1 MSYFPLHYIT
11 TNQYSSGGEFMYKSS
26 QIEYIGY
33 YWKTG
38 NGRFYTGETPQS
50 SETLEIVPI
59 IPIDFGISTD
69 QSEYNKKISLANI
82 ADGPLDYFPEVA
94 NLPIESN
101 IISDY
106 ANLKN
111 TPQTILTPFK
121 YLPQYNP
128 TIPSTQD
135 YQNGEFIRY
144 FTKKTNELQYIEI
157 NQQTYALLRQK
168 SLTIEW
174 TLYLPFTLSWQLT
187 GNIKQ
192 VQQVNRNITEAKIQS
207 LKLYKFD
214 EYLKFDFLKYY
225 QPEVG
230 TMNSGS
236 YINGVNQGYV
246 LDNRNGR
253 STGVLNSQNDSGS
266 VRRDNSTTR

>member
-1 MSYFPLHYIT
+1 MYFP
-11 TNQYSSGGEFMYKSS
+11 SS
-26 QIEYIGY
+26 QIKTNLYTNGNKLVYKSNNQKYIGF

-38 NGRFYTGETPQS
+38 NGKFYTGETPQS
-50 SETLEIVPI
+50 PEILEIVPI

-94 NLPIESN
+94 NLPIEPN

-111 TPQTILTPFK
+111 IPQTILTPFK

-135 YQNGEFIRY
+135 YQNKEFIRY

-168 SLTIEW
+168 NPTIEW
-174 TLYLPFTLSWQLT
+174 TLYFPFTLSWQLT
-187 GNIKQ
+187 GIKKQ
-192 VQQVNRNITEAKIQS
+192 VEQVNRNITEAKIKS

-214 EYLKFDFLKYY
+214 EYLKFDYTKYY

-230 TMNSGS
+230 STTSGS
-236 YINGVNQGYV
+236 YINEVNQGYV

-253 STGVLNSQNDSGS
+253 ITGISNSQNDSGS
-266 VRRDNSTTR
+266 IR

>member
-1 MSYFPLHYIT
+1 MSYFPKHYIT
-11 TNQYSSGGEFMYKSS
+11 PNQYTSGGEFVYKSS

-38 NGRFYTGETPQS
+38 NGRFYTGKTPQS
-50 SETLEIVPI
+50 SETIEIAPI

-101 IISDY
+101 IISEY

-111 TPQTILTPFK
+111 IPQTILTPFK
-121 YLPQYNP
+121 YIPQYNQVIP
-128 TIPSTQD
+128 TPQD
-135 YQNGEFIRY
+135 YQNGEFRRY
-144 FTKKTNELQYIEI
+144 FAKKTNELQYIEI
-157 NQQTYALLRQK
+157 NQQTFALLRQK
-168 SLTIEW
+168 SPTIEW
-174 TLYLPFTLSWQLT
+174 SLYQPFNIPWQLT
-187 GNIKQ
+187 GDKNQ
-192 VQQVNRNITEAKIQS
+192 VEKTNRNIVELTIQ
-207 LKLYKFD
+207 KNRFYKFN
-214 EYLKFDFLKYY
+214 EYLKFDYTKYY
-225 QPEVG
+225 NQLG
-230 TMNSGS
+230 STTSGS

-253 STGVLNSQNDSGS
+253 STRVSNSQNDSGS
-266 VRRDNSTTR
+266 VRRDSSITR

>member
-1 MSYFPLHYIT
+1 MSYFPKHYIT
-11 TNQYSSGGEFMYKSS
+11 PNQYTSGGEFMYKSS
-26 QIEYIGY
+26 KIEYIGY

-38 NGRFYTGETPQS
+38 NGRLYTGETPQS
-50 SETLEIVPI
+50 PETIELIPI
-59 IPIDFGISTD
+59 IPINIGIFTE
-69 QSEYNKKISLANI
+69 QPEYTEKITLANV
-82 ADGPLDYFPEVA
+82 ADGPLDYFTDVA

-111 TPQTILTPFK
+111 RPQTNFPFK
-121 YLPQYNP
+121 YIPQYNP
-128 TIPSTQD
+128 TTPSTQD
-135 YQNGEFIRY
+135 YQNGEFRRY

-168 SLTIEW
+168 DPTIEW
-174 TLYLPFTLSWQLT
+174 SLYQPFNVPWQLT
-187 GNIKQ
+187 GDKIQ
-192 VQQVNRNITEAKIQS
+192 VEKTNRNIVELTIQ
-207 LKLYKFD
+207 KNKFYKFN
-214 EYLKFDFLKYY
+214 EYLKFDYTKYY

-230 TMNSGS
+230 STTSGS

-253 STGVLNSQNDSGS
+253 STGVSNSQNDSGS
-266 VRRDNSTTR
+266 IRRDSSITR